1 MADPKV
7 TRCDRCPACGG
18 SEATQIGD
26 AASGFDTIIGSRT
39 FHQPPYSVRQCRAC
53 GLYFKSATLS
63 PPELAAYYDVLD
75 GAIFEAD
82 ADFPTDRVIER
93 RLRALPDGSDVLDFG
108 CSTGRILKD
117 LTGRLSCVGVEPN
130 AAAAA
135 TARSRGIDV
144 ISEREL
150 ESGPRRFDAIVM
162 TDVFEHLAEPL
173 PVMRLLA
180 SRLKAGGWMAIV
192 TGNGDAIAGDRH
204 FAEFW
209 YFRLPGHL
217 IMAGQ
222 RHLAWLADRLGL
234 RVNDVHH
241 CSHYRTALT
250 ARARQQVSDF
260 AYRAFRDAPSGLT
273 AGVLRRLPG
282 VSRAAGWTNA
292 PALTYRDDHVVAFL
306 VRPSQ

>member
-1 MADPKV
+1 VADSNV
-7 TRCDRCPACGG
+7 VSLARCPACGG
-18 SEATQIGD
+18 DAAMQIGD
-26 AASGFDTIIGSRT
+26 AATGFDTIIGGRT
-39 FHQPPYSVRQCRAC
+39 FHQPPYAVRQCRAC

-63 PPELAAYYDVLD
+63 PSELAAYYDVLD

-82 ADFPTDRVIER
+82 ADFPTDRVIHR

-117 LTGRLSCVGVEPN
+117 VTGRLSCAGVEPN

-135 TARSRGIDV
+135 TARSRGIEI
-144 ISEREL
+144 ISAAQL
-150 ESGPRRFDAIVM
+150 ESGPRRFDAIVL
-162 TDVFEHLAEPL
+162 TDVFEHLADPL
-173 PVMRLLA
+173 PVLRLLA
-180 SRLKAGGWMAIV
+180 SRLKAGGWLAIV

-222 RHLAWLADRLGL
+222 RHLTWLADRLGL
-234 RVNDVHH
+234 IVDDVHH
-241 CSHYRTALT
+241 CSHYRTAFGE
-250 ARARQQVSDF
+250 RVRQQARDA
-260 AYRAFRDAPSGLT
+260 AYRAFRGAPSGII
-273 AGVLRRLPG
+273 ARVLRHLPPI
-282 VSRAAGWTNA
+282 SRADRWTTA

-306 VRPSQ
+306 ASPKR